1 MEKCYTVA
9 ETVKLTG
16 VKSYVLRYWEDELS
30 LPIRRNELG
39 HRCYTQDDI
48 QLFLNIK
55 ELKNRGLQL
64 RAIHDLLPKLTKKE
78 GMEVIVPEEKDKIHL
93 LEYESIEKEENE
105 TRDTLREELLE
116 NVQNFK
122 AEPDKKILEFQEILE
137 RLITQELHAQ
147 KEGEDRWRTLDAA
160 IRRQP
165 RWQEEK
171 QRQLRRRK
179 EKRKTECRMCLKK
192 GSSIGSSPSC
202 YHHLCGKNQPSLI
215 APVGQA
221 SAQVPQSMQES
232 ASIT

>member
-93 LEYESIEKEENE
+93 LESESIEKEEKE

-137 RLITQELHAQ
+137 RLITQELHAKTGGALWMQ
-147 KEGEDRWRTLDAA
+147 LSGDS
-160 IRRQP
+160 

-171 QRQLRRRK
+171 QLHLRRRR
-179 EKRKTECRMCLKK
+179 EKRKTECRMCLKR
-192 GSSIGSSPSC
+192 G
-202 YHHLCGKNQPSLI
+202 
-215 APVGQA
+215 AP
-221 SAQVPQSMQES
+221 
-232 ASIT
+232 

>member
-1 MEKCYTVA
+1 MRRGSMEKCYTVA

-93 LEYESIEKEENE
+93 LESESIEKEENE

-160 IRRQP
+160 IRRQQMAKGEYLLQLHSRRTTP
-165 RWQEEK
+165 EICGYKAPQEISWSVRPEK
-171 QRQLRRRK
+171 
-179 EKRKTECRMCLKK
+179 KK
-192 GSSIGSSPSC
+192 GHTNPTTG
-202 YHHLCGKNQPSLI
+202 
-215 APVGQA
+215 
-221 SAQVPQSMQES
+221 
-232 ASIT
+232 

>member
-48 QLFLNIK
+48 
-55 ELKNRGLQL
+55 
-64 RAIHDLLPKLTKKE
+64 
-78 GMEVIVPEEKDKIHL
+78 HL
-93 LEYESIEKEENE
+93 LESESIEKEKNE

-137 RLITQELHAQ
+137 RLITQELHAK

-160 IRRQP
+160 IRRQ
-165 RWQEEK
+165 QMA
-171 QRQLRRRK
+171 RR
-179 EKRKTECRMCLKK
+179 EAAASSEKK
-192 GSSIGSSPSC
+192 GKK
-202 YHHLCGKNQPSLI
+202 KNG
-215 APVGQA
+215 V
-221 SAQVPQSMQES
+221 
-232 ASIT
+232 

>member
-64 RAIHDLLPKLTKKE
+64 RAIHDLLPKLMKKD
-78 GMEVIVPEEKDKIHL
+78 GTEVIMPEEKGKIHL
-93 LEYESIEKEENE
+93 LESETIEKEEDKIRNGLQGE
-105 TRDTLREELLE
+105 VTGA
-116 NVQNFK
+116 VQEQQE
-122 AEPDKKILEFQEILE
+122 EPDKKILEFQEILE
-137 RLITQELHAQ
+137 RLITQELHAK

-160 IRRQP
+160 IRRQ
-165 RWQEEK
+165 QMA
-171 QRQLRRRK
+171 RR
-179 EKRKTECRMCLKK
+179 EAAAASEKK
-192 GSSIGSSPSC
+192 G
-202 YHHLCGKNQPSLI
+202 KKKKR
-215 APVGQA
+215 
-221 SAQVPQSMQES
+221 
-232 ASIT
+232 

>member
-78 GMEVIVPEEKDKIHL
+78 HL

-160 IRRQP
+160 IRRQ
-165 RWQEEK
+165 QMA
-171 QRQLRRRK
+171 RR
-179 EKRKTECRMCLKK
+179 EAAAASEKK
-192 GSSIGSSPSC
+192 GKK
-202 YHHLCGKNQPSLI
+202 KNG
-215 APVGQA
+215 V
-221 SAQVPQSMQES
+221 
-232 ASIT
+232 

>member
-93 LEYESIEKEENE
+93 LESESIEKEENE

-137 RLITQELHAQ
+137 RLITQEASC
-147 KEGEDRWRTLDAA
+147 KKRR
-160 IRRQP
+160 RRQVAHSGCSH
-165 RWQEEK
+165 QETADGKKRSSGSFGEERK
-171 QRQLRRRK
+171 K
-179 EKRKTECRMCLKK
+179 EKRSVEC
-192 GSSIGSSPSC
+192 
-202 YHHLCGKNQPSLI
+202 
-215 APVGQA
+215 V
-221 SAQVPQSMQES
+221 
-232 ASIT
+232 

>member
-93 LEYESIEKEENE
+93 LESESIEKEENE
-105 TRDTLREELLE
+105 TRDTLREELL
-116 NVQNFK
+116 VSGDIRTSDYSG
-122 AEPDKKILEFQEILE
+122 ASC
-137 RLITQELHAQ
+137 Q
-147 KEGEDRWRTLDAA
+147 KRR
-160 IRRQP
+160 RRQVAHSGCSH
-165 RWQEEK
+165 QETADGKKRSSCIFGEEGK
-171 QRQLRRRK
+171 K
-179 EKRKTECRMCLKK
+179 EKRSVEC
-192 GSSIGSSPSC
+192 
-202 YHHLCGKNQPSLI
+202 
-215 APVGQA
+215 V
-221 SAQVPQSMQES
+221 
-232 ASIT
+232 

>member
-93 LEYESIEKEENE
+93 LESESIEKEENE

-137 RLITQELHAQ
+137 RLITQELHMK
-147 KEGEDRWRTLDAA
+147 KEGEDQCRDLDET
-160 IRRQP
+160 IRN
-165 RWQEEK
+165 
-171 QRQLRRRK
+171 RQLARK
-179 EKRKTECRMCLKK
+179 EAAAALEKRMCLKK

-202 YHHLCGKNQPSLI
+202 YHHLCGKINPR
-215 APVGQA
+215 
-221 SAQVPQSMQES
+221 
-232 ASIT
+232 

>member
-160 IRRQP
+160 IRRQQMA
-165 RWQEEK
+165 RREAAAASEK
-171 QRQLRRRK
+171 K
-179 EKRKTECRMCLKK
+179 GKTECRMCLKK

>member
-147 KEGEDRWRTLDAA
+147 KKEKTGGALWM
-160 IRRQP
+160 QP
-165 RWQEEK
+165 SGDSRWQEEK
-171 QRQLRRRK
+171 QLHLRRRR

-192 GSSIGSSPSC
+192 GSSIGSSLPC
-202 YHHLCGKNQPSLI
+202 YHHLCGKINPR
-215 APVGQA
+215 
-221 SAQVPQSMQES
+221 
-232 ASIT
+232 

>member
-64 RAIHDLLPKLTKKE
+64 RAIYALLPKLTKKE

-93 LEYESIEKEENE
+93 LESESIAFFAHISY
-105 TRDTLREELLE
+105 TC
-116 NVQNFK
+116 VF
-122 AEPDKKILEFQEILE
+122 
-137 RLITQELHAQ
+137 
-147 KEGEDRWRTLDAA
+147 
-160 IRRQP
+160 
-165 RWQEEK
+165 
-171 QRQLRRRK
+171 
-179 EKRKTECRMCLKK
+179 
-192 GSSIGSSPSC
+192 
-202 YHHLCGKNQPSLI
+202 
-215 APVGQA
+215 
-221 SAQVPQSMQES
+221 
-232 ASIT
+232 

>member
-93 LEYESIEKEENE
+93 LESESIEKEENE
-105 TRDTLREELLE
+105 TRDREKTGGAL
-116 NVQNFK
+116 
-122 AEPDKKILEFQEILE
+122 
-137 RLITQELHAQ
+137 
-147 KEGEDRWRTLDAA
+147 WM
-160 IRRQP
+160 QP
-165 RWQEEK
+165 SGDSRWQEEK

-202 YHHLCGKNQPSLI
+202 YHHLCGKINPR
-215 APVGQA
+215 
-221 SAQVPQSMQES
+221 
-232 ASIT
+232 